1 MKLTDLFVKR
11 PVLAIVVNLVILIAG
26 LQSIRSLSVRQYPR
40 SDIAVVT
47 VTTAYVGANADLV
60 RGFIT
65 TPLERVIAS
74 ADGIDYMES
83 SSELRSKITHPL
95 IALLSFIKTGWLV
108 FRTPRAFF
116 RSYASAKP
124 PLSDLAF
131 PLAGLWRRISDKPQ
145 RVMRPFKTLATAM
158 GLVAAIAG
166 LEDWAWRVTGFSE
179 RVFGASKAE
188 MMERARNGTMA
199 FYEKQYGQSLTIIDT
214 AHLTGLGLLDAP
226 AHEIL
231 KLLQY
236 MYFPLVVSLFLIGRS
251 IKRPLVV
258 HHYVYAVGTSVGITF
273 VLNIAG
279 LVVFMLLQGTS
290 PEAALALS
298 GVPELIGLVTT
309 GYLMVILPIV
319 VLPDILP
326 VSRARVMVATL
337 VGGAIWMAGNYFFA
351 QVMVFKLG
359 IVWT

>member
-1 MKLTDLFVKR
+1 MAMTLEHPATTVCAQCGTPGTGRFCSACASPL
-11 PVLAIVVNLVILIAG
+11 
-26 LQSIRSLSVRQYPR
+26 SLDDESV
-40 SDIAVVT
+40 
-47 VTTAYVGANADLV
+47 
-60 RGFIT
+60 
-65 TPLERVIAS
+65 
-74 ADGIDYMES
+74 

-116 RSYASAKP
+116 RSYAGAKP
-124 PLSDLAF
+124 PLSDLTF
-131 PLAGLWRRISDKPQ
+131 PLAGLWRRISGKPQ
-145 RVMRPFKTLATAM
+145 RVTRPFKTLATAM

-166 LEDWAWRVTGFSE
+166 LQDWAWRVTGFSE
-179 RVFGASKAE
+179 RVFGVSRAE
-188 MMERARNGTMA
+188 MMERARNGTTS
-199 FYEKQYGQSLTIIDT
+199 FYEKQFGQSLTIIDT

-258 HHYVYAVGTSVGITF
+258 HHYVYAVGTSVGIAF

-279 LVVFMLLQGTS
+279 LVVFMLLQAKW
-290 PEAALALS
+290 PDAAMALS
-298 GVPELIGLVTT
+298 GVPALIGVVTT
-309 GYLMVILPIV
+309 AYLMVILPVV

-326 VSRARVMVATL
+326 VSRARVMMATL
-337 VGGAIWMAGNYFFA
+337 VGGVIWMAGNYVFT
-351 QVMVFKLG
+351 QVMLFKFG
-359 IVWT
+359 ILWT